1 MIDLALGLRARG
13 FPGRIVAISRR
24 GLVPRR
30 HRPGAA
36 WPTPDFTAAE
46 RSSVLALLRRVRT
59 EIAAAASID
68 IGWRG
73 VIDGLRP
80 AVQSLWQGLPLVERR
95 RFLRHLR
102 PWWDIH
108 RHRIP
113 APAADTIAAMREGGM
128 LQVHAGSVLF
138 VEPTVDGARVTWR
151 PRGTSR
157 PARIDAVRV
166 IEATGTPDV
175 AAVMDPLLRA
185 LRRRGLARL
194 DRLGLGLDVNG
205 SLELIDAVG
214 QANPAIHALGPIV
227 RGVLWEC
234 TAVPELRLQA
244 VAVARLVAE
253 ALQPA
258 DA

>member
-1 MIDLALGLRARG
+1 LLPRG
-13 FPGRIVAISRR
+13 
-24 GLVPRR
+24 

-46 RSSVLALLRRVRT
+46 RRSALALLRRVRA
-59 EIAAAASID
+59 EIAVAAAAD
-68 IGWRG
+68 TDWRG
-73 VIDGLRP
+73 VIDGVRP
-80 AVQSLWQGLPLVERR
+80 AVQSLWQGLSPAERR

-108 RHRIP
+108 RHRMP
-113 APAADTIAAMREGGM
+113 APAAEAIAAMREQGM
-128 LQVHAGSVLF
+128 LQLHAGSVLS
-138 VEPTVDGARVTWR
+138 VEPTASGARVTWR
-151 PRGTSR
+151 PRGTSL
-157 PARIDAVRV
+157 PAQIDAARV
-166 IEATGTPDV
+166 IAATGNPDA
-175 AAVMDPLLRA
+175 AAVADPLLDA

-205 SLELIDAVG
+205 SLDLIDAAG
-214 QANPAIHALGPIV
+214 RANPAIHALGPIV

-244 VAVARLVAE
+244 AAVARRVAE
-253 ALQPA
+253 AFQPA